1 MSARGGAI
9 TAYDPGHDLDGRVGR
24 TAIDVALALSHAAAS
39 ALPT

>member
-9 TAYDPGHDLDGRVGR
+9 TAYDPGHDLEGRVGR
-24 TAIDVALALSHAAAS
+24 TAIDVALSDAAAS